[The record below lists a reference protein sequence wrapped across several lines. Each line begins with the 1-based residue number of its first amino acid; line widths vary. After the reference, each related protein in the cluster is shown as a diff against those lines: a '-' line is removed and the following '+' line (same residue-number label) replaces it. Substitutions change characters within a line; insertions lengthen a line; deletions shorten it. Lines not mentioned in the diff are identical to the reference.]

1 MRATAV
7 SRFPSHPAQ
16 RVTMMLCRRD
26 HAGHGSLMIEL
37 LHRARRAKLIGATVF
52 EALEG
57 YGATG
62 QVHRPHFLVADAP
75 VSLVI
80 IDQPDRIDSFL
91 KDVADLLDNVLVIVD
106 DIDIVE
112 V

>member
-1 MRATAV
+1 MRTSAV
-7 SRFPSHPAQ
+7 SRFPSHPGK

-37 LHRARRAKLIGATVF
+37 LQRARRAKLAGATVF

-62 QVHRPHFLVADAP
+62 RVHRPHFMVADAP
-75 VSLVI
+75 VSIVI
-80 IDQPDRIDSFL
+80 VEQPDRIDSFL
-91 KDVADLLDNVLVIVD
+91 EDVVDLLDNVLVIVD